1 MVTEYVDKVLKKEE
15 EARVAEKSA
24 LKKAELLK
32 KDASSNAAAII
43 ENMEI
48 QVKVEV
54 NDIKTAA
61 SKRAE
66 EIIEKYRAD
75 GVERADKLNQLSK
88 ERRERAVNEVIG
100 FLLRDK

>member
-32 KDASSNAAAII
+32 KDAASNAAAII

-48 QVKVEV
+48 QVIVEV